1 MRQNPLDSY
10 LNLHKRANQFT
21 TPAYFKRGIISAIH
35 IQQGTADVQIVGNQ
49 NTTLKNIPLS
59 SAIATSLALVST
71 QASNPNIQVGDKCLL
86 FMFDE
91 TNPNDCVVVC
101 AYGRKFQ

>member
-1 MRQNPLDSY
+1 MRQPPLDPY
-10 LNLHKRANQFT
+10 LVLHRNANGRV
-21 TPAYFKRGIISAIH
+21 TPAFFKRGVISLVH
-35 IQQGTADVQIVGNQ
+35 IQSATADVLIVGNQ
-49 NTTLKNIPLS
+49 NTTIKNVPLS
-59 SAIATSLALVST
+59 SGINSANLVS
-71 QASNPNIQVGDKCLL
+71 GDKCLL